1 MATTMK
7 YLVHILVLALAIGF
21 GAVGAQE
28 VVAPAES
35 GALLFIPNGGQW
47 PDSIRYAARSDNCS
61 WWFTDNGFYGFF
73 AIAPEMNGG
82 EPCFDTMAI
91 DACGRLSPGFAQT
104 EDRNVLLGTKFCGAE
119 SGGAVCGESPSAT
132 SFSFYYG
139 KESSDQA
146 EALQSYRE
154 LLYHDLYPGI
164 DLRFYGNEAKLE
176 YDLILQ
182 PGANLSCVQF
192 EIMAA
197 SRLTVSVTGGL
208 LLHTEAGT
216 IAQSPPLIY
225 QVESGE
231 RTSCSGGYLLLGDCR
246 YSFSLGADCDPGRV
260 VVIDPVLSYSSYLGG
275 SGHDHGRA
283 VAVDDFG
290 NVYIVGE
297 TESFDFP
304 IASSAFDS
312 GSGERDLFVTKL
324 RSGGREIVYST
335 YFGGSGDE
343 EAGGIAVDAAG
354 RAYIAGT
361 TTSPDLAV
369 TAALQ
374 PEFGGETDCFLVA
387 LERDGKALMYSTY
400 LGGSGTDGVGGLT
413 VDLYGNAHLVGYS
426 TSTDYPLHNPLQDTR
441 QGPQDA
447 IVTKLS
453 RDGSSLVFSTYL
465 GGSADEAAVDVAVD
479 DQGDIYVVGN
489 TGSTDFPIKHA
500 LRTGAAGGQ
509 DAWLVKLDRSGAKLR
524 YATYLGG
531 SGDDFAASIDL
542 DQAGHAYITGSTA
555 SQDFPTH
562 LALQPTNAGPWYQP
576 LDLFLCKLTSAGDA
590 FIFSTYLG
598 GSDYDFLGDIAVDWQ
613 GNVFLAA
620 ATFSLDFPQVKPLR
634 SRSRHQDLILAKLS
648 PRGDTLLFS
657 TFLGGVGN
665 DWATSVAVNP
675 DGEIYLTGD
684 TRSPDFP
691 IVRPLQRFNASGAF
705 DAVVV
710 RIDDIDYVCGD
721 ADGNGVASIS
731 DAVFLSNYIFAAGRE
746 PEPLLAA
753 DVDCNLLINISDVVY
768 LISFVFG
775 GWPQPC
781 AECH

>member
-1 MATTMK
+1 MK
-7 YLVHILVLALAIGF
+7 PVVHILVLVLLVGCWAA
-21 GAVGAQE
+21 GAQE
-28 VVAPAES
+28 PAESAES
-35 GALLFIPNGGQW
+35 GALLFIPNAGQW
-47 PDSIRYAARSDNCS
+47 PDSIRYAARSDNCN
-61 WWFTDNGFYGFF
+61 WWFTDNGFYAHFTAASDMTSGD
-73 AIAPEMNGG
+73 GTL
-82 EPCFDTMAI
+82 DTMAI
-91 DACGRLSPGFAQT
+91 DACGRLFPVAAQI
-104 EDRNVLLGTKFCGAE
+104 ECKKVLLGTRF
-119 SGGAVCGESPSAT
+119 SGTPEVGTVCGVSPAEAR
-132 SFSFYYG
+132 FSFYYG
-139 KESSDQA
+139 NESSGRA
-146 EALQSYRE
+146 EALRSYYE
-154 LLYHDLYPGI
+154 LFYYGLYPGVN
-164 DLRFYGNEAKLE
+164 LRFYGNDNELE

-182 PGANLSCVQF
+182 PGADLNCVQF
-192 EIMAA
+192 EIMDAN
-197 SRLTVSVTGGL
+197 RLTVSATGEL

-216 IAQSPPLIY
+216 VAQSPPLIY
-225 QVESGE
+225 QVENGE
-231 RTSCSGGYLLLGDCR
+231 KIRCSGGYQLIGDSS
-246 YSFSLGADCDPGRV
+246 YSFILSADCDPSRI

-290 NVYIVGE
+290 SVYIVGE

-304 IASSAFDS
+304 TARSAFDS

-387 LERDGKALMYSTY
+387 LERDGNALMYSTY
-400 LGGSGTDGVGGLT
+400 LGGSGADGVGGLT

-441 QGPQDA
+441 RGPQDA
-447 IVTKLS
+447 VLTKLS

-465 GGSADEAAVDVAVD
+465 GGSADEAATDIAVD

-500 LRTGAAGGQ
+500 MRTGAAGGQ
-509 DAWLVKLDRSGAKLR
+509 DAWLVKLDRSGGKLR
-524 YATYLGG
+524 FGTYLGG
-531 SGDDFAASIDL
+531 SGDDFAASVDL

-555 SQDFPTH
+555 SQDFPTY

-576 LDLFLCKLTSAGDA
+576 LDLFLCKLTAAGDA

-613 GNVFLAA
+613 GYVFLAA

-634 SRSRHQDLILAKLS
+634 SRSRHQDAILAKLS

-657 TFLGGVGN
+657 TYLGGVGN

-691 IVRPLQRFNASGAF
+691 IVRPLQRFNASGNF

-710 RIDDIDYVCGD
+710 RIEDIDYVCGD

>member
-1 MATTMK
+1 MIMK
-7 YLVHILVLALAIGF
+7 SIALILVLVLSAGF
-21 GAVGAQE
+21 CAAGVQDFVE
-28 VVAPAES
+28 PAES
-35 GALLFIPNGGQW
+35 ATLFFIPNGGQW
-47 PDSIRYAARSDNCS
+47 PDSIRYAARADNCN
-61 WWFTDNGFYGFF
+61 WWFTDNCFYAHFS
-73 AIAPEMNGG
+73 AAPDLIVGNAA
-82 EPCFDTMAI
+82 FDTMAV
-91 DACGRLSPGFAQT
+91 DACGRLSPGAT
-104 EDRNVLLGTKFCGAE
+104 YRRGKNVLLGTRFPEAAGASKARGVLPAE
-119 SGGAVCGESPSAT
+119 AR
-132 SFSFYYG
+132 FSFYRG
-139 KESSDQA
+139 KESSCWV
-146 EALQSYRE
+146 EALGSYRE
-154 LLYHDLYPGI
+154 LFYYGLQPGV
-164 DLRFYGNEAKLE
+164 DLRFHGSGDKLE

-182 PGANLSCVQF
+182 PGVDLNHVQF
-192 EIMAA
+192 EVFGAD
-197 SRLTVSVTGGL
+197 RLTISAMGEL
-208 LLHTEAGT
+208 LLHTESGT
-216 IAQSPPLIY
+216 VAQPPPLIY
-225 QVESGE
+225 QVEDGE
-231 RTSCSGGYLLLGDCR
+231 RISCSGAYKLIGGSSYSFTLGD
-246 YSFSLGADCDPGRV
+246 DCDPDRV

-290 NVYIVGE
+290 GVYIVGE

-304 IASSAFDS
+304 TVRSAFDT
-312 GSGERDLFVTKL
+312 GSGERDLFITKL
-324 RSGGREIVYST
+324 RSGGQEIVYST

-354 RAYIAGT
+354 RAYVAGT
-361 TTSPDLAV
+361 TTSADLAV

-400 LGGSGTDGVGGLT
+400 LGGSGADGVGGLT
-413 VDLYGNAHLVGYS
+413 VDHYGNAHLAGYS
-426 TSTDYPLHNPLQDTR
+426 TSTDYPLHNPLQDAR
-441 QGPQDA
+441 HGPQDA
-447 IVTKLS
+447 VLTKLS
-453 RDGSSLVFSTYL
+453 RDGSLLVFSTYL
-465 GGSADEAAVDVAVD
+465 GGSAEEAAVDIAVD
-479 DQGDIYVVGN
+479 EQGDIYVVGN
-489 TGSTDFPIKHA
+489 TGSIDFPIKHA

-509 DAWLVKLDRSGAKLR
+509 DAWLVKLDRSGGKLR
-524 YATYLGG
+524 FGTYLGG

-542 DQAGHAYITGSTA
+542 DQAGHAYLTGSTA

-576 LDLFLCKLTSAGDA
+576 LDLFLCKLTAAGDA

-657 TFLGGVGN
+657 TYLGGVGN

-691 IVRPLQRFNASGAF
+691 LVRPLQRFNASGDF

-710 RIDDIDYVCGD
+710 RIEDIDYVCGD
-721 ADGNGVASIS
+721 ADGNGVVSIS